1 MCPKPL
7 GAEIKEKKNTQIL
20 SLDKD
25 NYFIYYSV
33 GQLMN
38 CMMVHRK
45 REG

>member
-7 GAEIKEKKNTQIL
+7 GAEINEKKNTQIL

-25 NYFIYYSV
+25 HYFIYYSV
-33 GQLMN
+33 VQLMN